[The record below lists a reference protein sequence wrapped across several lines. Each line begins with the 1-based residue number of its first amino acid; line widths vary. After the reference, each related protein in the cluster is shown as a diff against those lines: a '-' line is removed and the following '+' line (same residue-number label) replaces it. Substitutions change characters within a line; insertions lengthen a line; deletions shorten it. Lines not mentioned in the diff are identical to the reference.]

1 MCTSWSSV
9 NKCIRRR
16 NAPLLESGI
25 FAKYGDCRKWD
36 EYISPKIPRS
46 FPVTCT
52 QIVECILLL
61 NLKFFYGVGFD
72 VIHKGCRLGEFV
84 LMLSYFG
91 CWIQCVWSVDID
103 ISYWSWTNFI
113 VDLNNK
119 CWCWQ
124 QFDLLYFAPL
134 WLPYHI
140 TFSWTWPLFFFHR
153 IQQVLHIHSMFWKVT
168 TSPLCGSTTLMER
181 SRMLF

>member
-1 MCTSWSSV
+1 MGWIYKSQDPSVISSHLYPNCWMCFVVELEVFLRCWFWRDSQGLQT
-9 NKCIRRR
+9 RRICVDVE
-16 NAPLLESGI
+16 LL
-25 FAKYGDCRKWD
+25 W
-36 EYISPKIPRS
+36 
-46 FPVTCT
+46 
-52 QIVECILLL
+52 LLDWL
-61 NLKFFYGVGFD
+61 
-72 VIHKGCRLGEFV
+72 
-84 LMLSYFG
+84 
-91 CWIQCVWSVDID
+91 CVWSVDID

-119 CWCWQ
+119 CWCWR